1 MADVLCI
8 TCGKNF
14 QTQLQLTKHISTVH
28 KLSKIS
34 CDECGKSMKN
44 KKHLENHTASHR
56 TVTCK
61 KCKKEIA
68 KNSRSSN
75 SCVEKSFK
83 CEECDFESN
92 QKSNL
97 LSILEGF

>member
-68 KNSRSSN
+68 KNSRSSIQLQMR
-75 SCVEKSFK
+75 V
-83 CEECDFESN
+83 
-92 QKSNL
+92 NL
-97 LSILEGF
+97 NTHIESILEGF